1 MAITRAQQA
10 KQMLRKGGRI
20 GLKGG
25 ADASQFD
32 KPRSEQK
39 TPNVSAGGA
48 SFNKLDDAPSGDDIR
63 RNKEE
68 FETAV
73 GKADL
78 ERLKEEG
85 VPKSNVPGLLGL
97 GLNATKK
104 LRDFALRKNIEYFE
118 GLSTS
123 KYPKTAQGYKDYMSD
138 RLAGKIDAAGNT
150 IITGGDDPFI
160 PMNQMS
166 TNMDQVPEEEVLSPI
181 QQALL
186 DRGDASAFLATG
198 GRVGLKGGADASK
211 SDFKTP
217 STTAKQPPSMG
228 FGNPPPGAPS
238 GGDGGNNNQPPQ
250 KIKVPKTV
258 KDVGNTAG
266 ELMFLK
272 NVFKLNPVGIM
283 KNVGSKLILDKLISE
298 ADTDQ
303 DQNMM
308 LADVSASDI
317 NRLLGTNLYGKQKYA
332 PNQDIDLI
340 RMSEPTLNPTITDKE
355 IRGVLEGTITEP
367 TGQFAAA
374 DGGMPSYEGGIMD
387 LESGR
392 QMYVLGKLVKKATR
406 AVKKIVKS
414 PIGKAALI
422 GGLGYI
428 AGGGGMPKF
437 LGGRGLG
444 GFEFANI
451 FSKKNP
457 LFFSTK
463 DGEQVFSPFKASSL
477 FALSPLFLEEDTN
490 EEDYQKFL
498 AERGKGAQLPAP
510 IPTIRDKYKDY
521 LARGFLAEGGK
532 AEPVAKK
539 TMPLLDMD
547 GKEMDL
553 REDGGFVPIGR
564 MERADDVPARLSK
577 NEFVF
582 TADAVRNAG
591 EGDIDKGAE
600 VMYNMMKNLEAGG
613 EVSEE
618 SQGLEGARRM
628 FQTSQRLE
636 EVI

>member
-228 FGNPPPGAPS
+228 FGNPSPGAPS

-618 SQGLEGARRM
+618 SQGLEGARKM

-636 EVI
+636 EVL

>member
-591 EGDIDKGAE
+591 EEI
-600 VMYNMMKNLEAGG
+600 
-613 EVSEE
+613 
-618 SQGLEGARRM
+618 
-628 FQTSQRLE
+628 
-636 EVI
+636 

>member
-150 IITGGDDPFI
+150 IITGGDNPFI

-166 TNMDQVPEEEVLSPI
+166 TNIDQAPEEEVLSPI

-340 RMSEPTLNPTITDKE
+340 RMSEPTLNTTITDKE

-618 SQGLEGARRM
+618 SQGLEGARKM

-636 EVI
+636 EVL

>member
-63 RNKEE
+63 RNKEK

-340 RMSEPTLNPTITDKE
+340 RMSEPTLHPTITDKE

-392 QMYVLGKLVKKATR
+392 QMYFLGKLVKKATR

-564 MERADDVPARLSK
+564 M
-577 NEFVF
+577 
-582 TADAVRNAG
+582 
-591 EGDIDKGAE
+591 
-600 VMYNMMKNLEAGG
+600 
-613 EVSEE
+613 
-618 SQGLEGARRM
+618 
-628 FQTSQRLE
+628 
-636 EVI
+636 

>member
-340 RMSEPTLNPTITDKE
+340 RMSEPTLNPSITDKE

-618 SQGLEGARRM
+618 SQGLEGARKM

-636 EVI
+636 EVL

>member
-636 EVI
+636 EVV

>member
-211 SDFKTP
+211 FVIGSLWMLLLP
-217 STTAKQPPSMG
+217 
-228 FGNPPPGAPS
+228 GNFS
-238 GGDGGNNNQPPQ
+238 
-250 KIKVPKTV
+250 V
-258 KDVGNTAG
+258 
-266 ELMFLK
+266 
-272 NVFKLNPVGIM
+272 
-283 KNVGSKLILDKLISE
+283 
-298 ADTDQ
+298 
-303 DQNMM
+303 
-308 LADVSASDI
+308 
-317 NRLLGTNLYGKQKYA
+317 
-332 PNQDIDLI
+332 
-340 RMSEPTLNPTITDKE
+340 
-355 IRGVLEGTITEP
+355 
-367 TGQFAAA
+367 
-374 DGGMPSYEGGIMD
+374 
-387 LESGR
+387 
-392 QMYVLGKLVKKATR
+392 
-406 AVKKIVKS
+406 
-414 PIGKAALI
+414 
-422 GGLGYI
+422 
-428 AGGGGMPKF
+428 
-437 LGGRGLG
+437 
-444 GFEFANI
+444 
-451 FSKKNP
+451 SKK
-457 LFFSTK
+457 SSIVV
-463 DGEQVFSPFKASSL
+463 GFSPS
-477 FALSPLFLEEDTN
+477 
-490 EEDYQKFL
+490 KFVCL
-498 AERGKGAQLPAP
+498 
-510 IPTIRDKYKDY
+510 
-521 LARGFLAEGGK
+521 
-532 AEPVAKK
+532 
-539 TMPLLDMD
+539 
-547 GKEMDL
+547 
-553 REDGGFVPIGR
+553 
-564 MERADDVPARLSK
+564 
-577 NEFVF
+577 
-582 TADAVRNAG
+582 
-591 EGDIDKGAE
+591 
-600 VMYNMMKNLEAGG
+600 
-613 EVSEE
+613 
-618 SQGLEGARRM
+618 
-628 FQTSQRLE
+628 
-636 EVI
+636 

>member
-618 SQGLEGARRM
+618 SQGLEGARKM

-636 EVI
+636 EVL

>member
-73 GKADL
+73 GKANL

-618 SQGLEGARRM
+618 SQGLEGARKM

-636 EVI
+636 QVL

>member
-392 QMYVLGKLVKKATR
+392 QMYVLGKLVKKATK

-618 SQGLEGARRM
+618 SQGLDGARKM

-636 EVI
+636 EVL